1 MKTTLRTMLA
11 VSCSLALV
19 AISRGETLPEGAST
33 PSTAEDVTHLV
44 EQLDAPEF
52 SQRQEASRK
61 LGEAGRAVFPQVE
74 KAAETGT
81 REVAS
86 RGIEILRSH
95 FQGGD
100 DETKQAARASLERLA
115 KSGNPAAAQ
124 RATEALTPEQQQV
137 GLPVGNLNGLNPAIQ
152 LALQRQIQAAQAQR
166 IQIGGVPRVA
176 GIARRTTVRSIN
188 GKREVEHQEGDK
200 TTKVRDGANGGIE
213 AEITEKVNGKET
225 TRKVE
230 AKDLNDLK
238 QKEPAAAEVYERYA
252 LRPAARPAAGTADSL
267 KKQLESLD
275 RTLETYKA
283 RLPNDPN
290 VQRSIDSLKRD
301 REQIEQ
307 RIKDAEAARPAAP

>member
-1 MKTTLRTMLA
+1 MKTTRRWLLA
-11 VSCSLALV
+11 VSCTLFLAG
-19 AISRGETLPEGAST
+19 ASRGDTLPEGASA
-33 PSTAEDVTHLV
+33 SAAEDAKQLI

-52 SQRQEASRK
+52 SERQEASRK
-61 LGEAGRAVFPQVE
+61 LGESGRAVFPQIE
-74 KAAETGT
+74 KAAEAGT

-100 DETKQAARASLERLA
+100 DETKQAAKASLERLA

-124 RATEALTPEQQQV
+124 RATEALTPPQQNAGV
-137 GLPVGNLNGLNPAIQ
+137 PIAGNFGVINPAILPLMQ
-152 LALQRQIQAAQAQR
+152 QR
-166 IQIGGVPRVA
+166 IQLG
-176 GIARRTTVRSIN
+176 GIAAPGVGRRTTMRSVN
-188 GKREVEHQEGDK
+188 GKREVEQQEGDK
-200 TTKVRDGANGGIE
+200 VTKVRDGANGGIE

-238 QKEPAAAEVYERYA
+238 QKEPAAAEIYERYA
-252 LRPAARPAAGTADSL
+252 NRPTPGTPEAL

-275 RTLETYKA
+275 RSMETYKA

-290 VQRSIDSLKRD
+290 VQRSIDSLKRI

-307 RIKDAEAARPAAP
+307 RLKDAEKAAAPPAP